1 MPRLTHLSDVICN
14 REVMYIMKCIC
25 LPPPPS
31 TKHGGRG
38 YKQRVNK
45 SKQNIH
51 RVYNTPLFISDAG
64 PFV

>member
-1 MPRLTHLSDVICN
+1 MHMSDVICN

-25 LPPPPS
+25 LPRPPPS

-45 SKQNIH
+45 SKQTIH
-51 RVYNTPLFISDAG
+51 LVYNTPLFISDAG
-64 PFV
+64 LFV